1 MTRAL
6 IIHVKYTARE
16 DAGPFKNAA
25 IQYLRKYFEQDGAVP
40 SLRLF
45 NLRQEFP
52 TQWHRFLNP
61 ANPVDGNVFELDMSP
76 SLFAFK
82 DEGKTLKVNSISLLA
97 RCSNPDNYS
106 IVLNPPLSTPPAASD
121 TFQLVRNSGSDF
133 GGLHF
138 ATRSKRNNSLA
149 DVTID
154 PSTPPIGWRL
164 KMSGPAPGN
173 LAENEVEDLLLVL
186 GYEWG

>member
-1 MTRAL
+1 M
-6 IIHVKYTARE
+6 ARE

-25 IQYLRKYFEQDGAVP
+25 IQHLREYFEQDGAVP

-61 ANPVDGNVFELDMSP
+61 ANPVDGNVFELVMS
-76 SLFAFK
+76 STLFAFK
-82 DEGKTLKVNSISLLA
+82 DEGKILKVNSISLLA
-97 RCSNPDNYS
+97 RCSTTGNYS
-106 IVLNPPLSTPPAASD
+106 VVLNPPLSTPPAGSD
-121 TFQLVRNSGSDF
+121 TFQLVKNKIDF

-138 ATRSKRNNSLA
+138 ATRSKRDNSLA

-164 KMSGPAPGN
+164 KMSGPAPGGN
-173 LAENEVEDLLLVL
+173 LLENEVEDLLLVL
-186 GYEWG
+186 GYEWKRQ